1 MNVKHLSRREFLRVS
16 ALTAAGLVAAQCG
29 APATPAPPA
38 ATEAPKPAATEAPKP
53 AATEA
58 PTVAPPAAK
67 EVTIDVV
74 TDLPEYEAQ
83 FRQIYDVFME
93 ENPGV
98 TVTLS
103 THSEDGIPAFQ
114 AKIAGGYLP
123 AMERT
128 PASIPGGYL
137 SLDNY
142 KNFVDLSTI
151 DFPYFDNWTYP
162 VKTMF
167 SDVYGVSGPRSLDPF
182 EGYEMT
188 WMYHE
193 DLLTPAGLNPRERN
207 IKTWE
212 ELKQWLG
219 DGTKWAQSNDAG
231 VPTVWHQALL
241 A

>member
-38 ATEAPKPAATEAPKP
+38 ATEAPKPAATEAP
-53 AATEA
+53 T
-58 PTVAPPAAK
+58 TAPPAAK

-151 DFPYFDNWTYP
+151 DFP
-162 VKTMF
+162 
-167 SDVYGVSGPRSLDPF
+167 DP
-182 EGYEMT
+182 
-188 WMYHE
+188 
-193 DLLTPAGLNPRERN
+193 A
-207 IKTWE
+207 
-212 ELKQWLG
+212 
-219 DGTKWAQSNDAG
+219 
-231 VPTVWHQALL
+231 
-241 A
+241 